1 MDSQWGK
8 TFRVLAVGGAPVPG
22 EGLRGGRLG
31 LPERLAEELSDV
43 LSREVSVDAV
53 GDRTL
58 TLAAAADRTGISVK
72 TLRRRIADG
81 SLPAYRT
88 GRRIIRVSPEE
99 VDGLLKP
106 ELVAPGNRIVAP
118 AALKHS

>member
-1 MDSQWGK
+1 MS
-8 TFRVLAVGGAPVPG
+8 
-22 EGLRGGRLG
+22 
-31 LPERLAEELSDV
+31 
-43 LSREVSVDAV
+43 SRRYE
-53 GDRTL
+53 

-106 ELVAPGNRIVAP
+106 VPSSVV
-118 AALKHS
+118 

>member
-1 MDSQWGK
+1 MLPGPFSQSSSDPDK
-8 TFRVLAVGGAPVPG
+8 RPAACGGETRRRMRRAC
-22 EGLRGGRLG
+22 GGMATTTRT
-31 LPERLAEELSDV
+31 ATAMS
-43 LSREVSVDAV
+43 SRRYE
-53 GDRTL
+53 

-106 ELVAPGNRIVAP
+106 VPSSVV
-118 AALKHS
+118 